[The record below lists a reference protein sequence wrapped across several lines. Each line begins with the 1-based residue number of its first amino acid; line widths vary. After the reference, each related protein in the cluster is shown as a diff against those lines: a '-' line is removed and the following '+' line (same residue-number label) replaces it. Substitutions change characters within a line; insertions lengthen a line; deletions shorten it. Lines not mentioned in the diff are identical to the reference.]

1 MKNGVLSSTPTIR
14 RRRLRPVLPNGQP
27 ADSGIRR
34 RTAAEQVYRILRL
47 EILSLQR
54 KPGDP
59 INDREIEATF
69 GVSRTPIR
77 EAILQLAAE
86 NLVEIQPQSGTFVA
100 RIPLAVLPEA
110 IVIRKTIEE
119 LTVRT
124 AAECATARQVDHL
137 RAILKRHRAC
147 AAAGDPLGFYVAD
160 EEFHAAIAEIAGYPS
175 SWPLVLRVK
184 AQVDRFCHLT
194 LPQPGR
200 MARLLKEHTAIVNG
214 IAAHDPDR
222 AMAALAEHLDRL
234 MAGLVLAPDFDPNY
248 FIGDPL
254 ALAAGTRA
262 VGQRDGAGGKPPARA
277 LVAPALVGD

>member
-14 RRRLRPVLPNGQP
+14 RRRLRPVLFNGQP

-34 RTAAEQVYRILRL
+34 RTAAEQIYRILRL
-47 EILSLQR
+47 EVLSLR
-54 KPGDP
+54 RRPGDP

-77 EAILQLAAE
+77 EAILRLAAE
-86 NLVEIQPQSGTFVA
+86 SLVEVQPQSGTFVA

-124 AAECATARQVDHL
+124 AAGCATAPQVAYL
-137 RAILKRHRAC
+137 RAILKRQRA
-147 AAAGDPLGFYVAD
+147 AATAGDPMGFYVAD

-175 SWPLVLRVK
+175 SWPLVLQVK

-200 MARLLKEHTAIVNG
+200 MPRLLREHAAIVNG
-214 IAAHDPDR
+214 IAGHDPDR

-254 ALAAGTRA
+254 ALAAGQLA
-262 VGQRDGAGGKPPARA
+262 SGVRDGAGGKPPVRVR
-277 LVAPALVGD
+277 VAAALVGE

>member
-1 MKNGVLSSTPTIR
+1 MKSGVLNSTPTIR
-14 RRRLRPVLPNGQP
+14 RRRLRPVLPNGLP
-27 ADSGIRR
+27 AENGIRR
-34 RTAAEQVYRILRL
+34 HTAAEQVYRILRL

-59 INDREIEATF
+59 INDREIEAAL

-77 EAILQLAAE
+77 EAILRLAAE

-124 AAECATARQVDHL
+124 AAECATDRQIAHL

-184 AQVDRFCHLT
+184 AQVDRYCHLT

-200 MARLLKEHTAIVNG
+200 MARLLREHTAIVNG
-214 IAAHDPDR
+214 IAGHDAAR
-222 AMAALAEHLDRL
+222 ATAALAEHLDRL

-254 ALAAGTRA
+254 VFAAGQHAAGAR
-262 VGQRDGAGGKPPARA
+262 GGAGGKPPVRARVATA
-277 LVAPALVGD
+277 LAGD